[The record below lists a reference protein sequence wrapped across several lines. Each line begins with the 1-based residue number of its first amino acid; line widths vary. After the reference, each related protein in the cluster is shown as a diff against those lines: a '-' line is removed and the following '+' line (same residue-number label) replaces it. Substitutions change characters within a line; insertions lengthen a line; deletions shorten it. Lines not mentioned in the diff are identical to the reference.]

1 VDVTVLAAPSTT
13 RELWALP
20 LVTFFD
26 LGEAHPDWTFYP
38 IYTARLGR
46 GRIICCNFDVSL
58 QPAKDLSRATGDA
71 FTRHCVEWLAAGQA
85 AAATQPV
92 EGL

>member
-1 VDVTVLAAPSTT
+1 MSVGCVSGSEGSNCVQTGEGAA
-13 RELWALP
+13 
-20 LVTFFD
+20 
-26 LGEAHPDWTFYP
+26 
-38 IYTARLGR
+38 LGR

-71 FTRHCVEWLAAGQA
+71 FTLHCVEWLAAGQA